1 MIASPS
7 GAMSGA
13 QGIAAVEAPLGM
25 VLARSPAPAGTFQRE
40 VKRRLD
46 ESRSPIDLVTMGT
59 GLAAGVL
66 LGDGV
71 GARRIPLGCVAAIA
85 SATQSD
91 PRSLKRLWA
100 EEYEP
105 QIAAR
110 LVPRQVDGI
119 WIDVLGPPR

>member
-1 MIASPS
+1 
-7 GAMSGA
+7 
-13 QGIAAVEAPLGM
+13 M
-25 VLARSPAPAGTFQRE
+25 VLARSPAPAGTFLRE

-46 ESRSPIDLVTMGT
+46 EARSPVHLVA
-59 GLAAGVL
+59 LATSLPVGVL
-66 LGDGV
+66 LGNGV

-85 SATQSD
+85 SATHSD

-105 QIAAR
+105 LIAAR

-119 WIDVLGPPR
+119 WIDVLGPPL